1 MDRVH
6 ELDDKCVTVQN
17 ALAEEKKKNS
27 EIAIELQHLTSKQTK
42 VQYIVNNRGPQYSLS
57 YSNNS
62 LES

>member
-57 YSNNS
+57 
-62 LES
+62 